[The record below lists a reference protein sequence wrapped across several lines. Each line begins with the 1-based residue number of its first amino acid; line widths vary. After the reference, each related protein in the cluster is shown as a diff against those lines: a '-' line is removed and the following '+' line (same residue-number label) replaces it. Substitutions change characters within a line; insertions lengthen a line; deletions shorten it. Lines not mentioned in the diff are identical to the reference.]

1 LFCFWVGGTVFDFM
15 THSLLHDDKTNDNV
29 TKYYN
34 NNDTIQLEQ
43 KQATIQRHE
52 LEDPSWLSAYQCNAS
67 TTNIGTK
74 TS

>member
-1 LFCFWVGGTVFDFM
+1 M

-43 KQATIQRHE
+43 K
-52 LEDPSWLSAYQCNAS
+52 
-67 TTNIGTK
+67 
-74 TS
+74 